1 MIRPD
6 NSHLTQ
12 QAHPRV
18 TVLMGW
24 QARAVSRN
32 PLLWLNFV
40 CLDAPL
46 VAISWQ
52 WLFAHNFHLVVPLG
66 HRIALF
72 LTAWLIYL
80 ADRFG
85 DSNSLRSSQPKSL
98 RQQFC
103 LRHLNTW
110 LGAIVCVAIV
120 DALAVL
126 KAVDY
131 GTLVPGA
138 ILGVL
143 TILYVAINHAH
154 SEVWETIPLKEFAI
168 GCLFAAG
175 TLLGVTPHIF
185 AERWTIILAAILF
198 AAVCW
203 LNCVSIAI
211 WERDLDRIQGR
222 HSIATHWPHVNL
234 PARAVSPILLG
245 GCALLVA
252 FDFLLWPI
260 ACCLGASGLLLSALC
275 FAPVSRD
282 ERTAFADIVLLT
294 PIVLLFAERLL

>member
-6 NSHLTQ
+6 NSHFTL
-12 QAHPRV
+12 QADSRV
-18 TVLMGW
+18 AVLGW
-24 QARAVSRN
+24 QAHAVSLK
-32 PLLWLNFV
+32 PLVWLNFV

-72 LTAWLIYL
+72 FTAWLIYL

-85 DSNSLRSSQPKSL
+85 DSISLRTSQPKSL

-103 LRHLNTW
+103 SRHRNTW
-110 LGAIVCVAIV
+110 LEAIICVAIV
-120 DALAVL
+120 DAIVIW

-138 ILGVL
+138 ILGAL
-143 TILYVAINHAH
+143 TIVYVAINHSH
-154 SEVWETIPLKEFAI
+154 SEVWEIIPVKEFAV

-185 AERWTIILAAILF
+185 AESWTMILAAILF

-222 HSIATHWPHVNL
+222 HSIATHWPRMNL
-234 PARAVSPILLG
+234 PVGDVLPILLG

-252 FDFLLWPI
+252 FDLLLWPV

-282 ERTAFADIVLLT
+282 ERTALADLVLLT
-294 PIVLLFAERLL
+294 PLVLLFVERFL